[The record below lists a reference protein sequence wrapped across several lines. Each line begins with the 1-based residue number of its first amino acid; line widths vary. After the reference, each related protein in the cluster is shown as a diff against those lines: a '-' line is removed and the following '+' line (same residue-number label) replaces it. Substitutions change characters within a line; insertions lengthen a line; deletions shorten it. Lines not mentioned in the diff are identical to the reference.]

1 MQLRSFVAFTFF
13 ALLAPGLSAQ
23 LSLTFVRSFVD
34 TFPGGLGNIGVTQD
48 EVGFGYYVLAFN
60 NPQTVHTFDVLGNPL
75 VAFTSTICT
84 PALPSPNDV
93 TYDPFT
99 DSLWFVDNNGGR
111 VLQMSRQG
119 ACLGGF
125 TIPVTV
131 TNPVGIAFDRNT
143 GTLFVSHQGAVLQL
157 STNGSLLA
165 GGFSFVPPSGTT
177 ILSGITYVPATDRF
191 LLTQS
196 SGTNVYEVDRTGT
209 LLSTTP
215 LTGFGVVNTQGLH
228 YNPVLQQLAVVDN
241 SLSTTFVFDL
251 PFCSGSIVH
260 RGVGCVDGG
269 GQRLVL
275 GATGCADLGSTV
287 TLQALASPS
296 ALPLLFAGG
305 VSNTA
310 AGAVPLPLDL
320 GLLGGPA
327 GCFVHTSS
335 DAVVGVAMSGGSAT
349 LPFGI
354 PGTPTLAGARL
365 FLQVLKLDPALAA
378 SLPLATSNYL
388 DVLVH

>member
-1 MQLRSFVAFTFF
+1 MQLRSLAAFPFL
-13 ALLAPGLSAQ
+13 ALLVSSPSAQ
-23 LSLTFVRSFVD
+23 LGLTFVRSFVD

-75 VAFTSTICT
+75 VVFTSTTCV
-84 PALPSPNDV
+84 PSLPSPNDI

-99 DSLWFVDNNGGR
+99 DTLWLVDNNGGR
-111 VLQMSRQG
+111 VLRMSRQG

-143 GTLFVSHQGAVLQL
+143 GTLFVSHQGAVMQV
-157 STNGSLLA
+157 STSGSLLG
-165 GGFSFVPPSGTT
+165 GGFSFVPPSGST

-196 SGTNVYEVDRTGT
+196 SGTDIYEVDRTGS

-215 LTGFGVVNTQGLH
+215 LTSFGVVNAQGLH

-251 PFCSGSIVH
+251 PFCNGSVTH

-269 GQRLVL
+269 GLRLLL
-275 GATGCADLGSTV
+275 GATGCANLSSQLA
-287 TLQALASPS
+287 LQALASPS

-305 VSNTA
+305 VSNTT
-310 AGAVPLPLDL
+310 AGSVPLPLDL
-320 GLLGGPA
+320 ALLGGPV
-327 GCFVHTSS
+327 GCFIYTSS
-335 DAVVGVAMSGGSAT
+335 DSVVGVAMSGGSAA

-388 DVLVH
+388 DVLVN